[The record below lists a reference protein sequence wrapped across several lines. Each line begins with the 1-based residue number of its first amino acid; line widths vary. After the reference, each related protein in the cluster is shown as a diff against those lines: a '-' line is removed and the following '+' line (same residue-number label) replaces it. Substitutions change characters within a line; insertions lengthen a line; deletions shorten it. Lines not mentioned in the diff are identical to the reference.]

1 MAVSTTAL
9 VLVSSAGL
17 LVACV
22 AGARP
27 RPSPLAMHL
36 EWALS
41 AFARIRL
48 FRPIL
53 AGATLRDRIL
63 ACLGALVGI
72 ALTAFVSAVAA
83 GNVTDLLWIVPPMGA
98 SAVLLFAVPA
108 SPMAQPW
115 PAIGGNV
122 ISALIGIA
130 VAHFMPLSA
139 LSAGIAVASAIAAMS
154 LLRCLHPPG
163 GAAALVGLF
172 AGASSSYWFPLMP
185 VGVNAVILTA
195 SAWVY
200 HRMSGHTYPH
210 APAAPAAAPKPTQEL
225 PWTFSR
231 SDVASA
237 LEEMGE
243 TFDID
248 TADLETLLR
257 TIEQRA
263 LARSYKQLTCR
274 ELMSTGLISVAASAA
289 PEEAR
294 AKLVASDVRRLP
306 VLDTDGR
313 IVGAVGLRDL
323 IRPAATVRALM
334 TPAATATPEAHAI
347 DLLGRYAHDRV
358 HAVFVVD
365 EDRKPIGVVTE
376 ADWLAVL
383 TRGLE

>member
-1 MAVSTTAL
+1 
-9 VLVSSAGL
+9 
-17 LVACV
+17 
-22 AGARP
+22 
-27 RPSPLAMHL
+27 MHL

-63 ACLGALVGI
+63 ACLGALAGI
-72 ALTAFVSAVAA
+72 ALTAYVSAVAA

-210 APAAPAAAPKPTQEL
+210 APAAPATAPKSAQEL

-231 SDVASA
+231 TDIASA
-237 LEEMGE
+237 LDEMGE

-274 ELMSTGLISVAASAA
+274 DLMSTGLISVAASAP

-306 VLDTDGR
+306 VLDAEGR
-313 IVGAVGLRDL
+313 IVGAIGLRDL
-323 IRPAATVRALM
+323 VRPAATVRALM
-334 TPAATATPEAHAI
+334 TPAATAAPEANAI

-358 HAVFVVD
+358 HAVFIVD

-376 ADWLAVL
+376 ANWLAVL